1 VSKGAETR
9 TAILHAGV
17 ETAYK
22 VGLGGLTIGELA
34 RSTGL
39 SKSGLFAHFRSKES
53 LQLEVIGQA
62 REEFIA
68 GVLRPA
74 IAQPRGE
81 ARVRALFENWL
92 DCVLRRRPGGCLFV
106 KALSEF
112 EKQPGPVHDQLVQGH
127 RDLYDSI
134 AQIAR
139 TAVAEGQFDPDLD
152 PMQFAFD
159 LDGVMLVAYHWL
171 QLIDADD
178 AETRARRTFEA
189 LLAAARRPT

>member
-9 TAILHAGV
+9 TAILHVGV
-17 ETAYK
+17 QTAYK

-39 SKSGLFAHFRSKES
+39 SKSGLFAHFQSKES

-62 REEFIA
+62 REEFTA
-68 GVLRPA
+68 SVVRPA
-74 IAQPRGE
+74 ISGPRGE
-81 ARVRALFENWL
+81 VRVRALFENWL
-92 DCVLRRRPGGCLFV
+92 DCVLRQLPGGCLFV

-112 EKQPGPVHDQLVQGH
+112 EEQPGPVRDQLVQGH

-159 LDGVMLVAYHWL
+159 LDGIMLVTYHWL
-171 QLIDADD
+171 QLIDAED
-178 AETRARRTFEA
+178 AEARARGAFET
-189 LLAAARRPT
+189 LLEAARRPS